1 MTKYDLKP
9 IVKTFYD
16 ALEEGTILG
25 RKCLRCGHIE
35 FPPFLCCNACGGLDT
50 EWVDLTNVRGV
61 VKQALPTKGAFG
73 DPDFRNQHGDYFAVE
88 VEIPGADPF
97 NTSLLHVDYDKY
109 AEFDKAISE
118 KPVAVKPLIIQDE
131 DVKVVVWE
139 IDGESE
145 FKKIPELKP
154 AKKAEESAPAAVP
167 VPAGPAGADDEIAQT
182 VISCAAEAY
191 GVDKAAITLDTDI
204 REDLSNESMKMIVMI
219 SGVDKAAITLD
230 TDIREDLSNESMK
243 MIVMISEI
251 EERLQVTIEIQE
263 ASLLNTV
270 GEFVATVKERKGI
283 TVDPQP
289 AGTPNAPQAKESAA
303 KRAAA
308 PVDDPVGQ
316 TVIECA
322 AEAYGVDKETISLD
336 TDIRED
342 LSNESM
348 KMIVMIS
355 EIEERLQVTI
365 EIQEASLLN
374 TIGEFVAK
382 VKERLQ
388 VTIEIQEASLLNTI
402 GEFVAKVKER
412 L

>member
-9 IVKTFYD
+9 IVKTYYD

-35 FPPFLCCNACGGLDT
+35 FPPFLCCNSCGCLDT
-50 EWVDLTNVRGV
+50 EWVDLTNMRGV

-73 DPDFRNQHGDYFAVE
+73 DPEFRAQHGDYFAVE
-88 VEIPGADPF
+88 VDVPGVDPF

-118 KPVAVKPLIIQDE
+118 KPVTVKPLIIQDE

-154 AKKAEESAPAAVP
+154 VKKAAEPAAAEVTAP
-167 VPAGPAGADDEIAQT
+167 QADADVNDEVAQT
-182 VISCAAEAY
+182 VIDCAAGAY
-191 GVDKAAITLDTDI
+191 GVDKAGITL
-204 REDLSNESMKMIVMI
+204 
-219 SGVDKAAITLD
+219 A

-251 EERLQVTIEIQE
+251 EEQLQVTIEIQE
-263 ASLLNTV
+263 ASLLNTI
-270 GEFVATVKERKGI
+270 GEFVNVVKERKGI
-283 TVDPQP
+283 AVDLKS
-289 AGTPNAPQAKESAA
+289 AVAKEAPKDKQSPA
-303 KRAAA
+303 KPAAA
-308 PVDDPVGQ
+308 QIDDPVAQ
-316 TVIECA
+316 TVIDCA
-322 AEAYGVDKETISLD
+322 AEAYGVDKAGLTLD

-382 VKERLQ
+382 VKERL
-388 VTIEIQEASLLNTI
+388 
-402 GEFVAKVKER
+402 
-412 L
+412 

>member
-1 MTKYDLKP
+1 
-9 IVKTFYD
+9 
-16 ALEEGTILG
+16 
-25 RKCLRCGHIE
+25 
-35 FPPFLCCNACGGLDT
+35 
-50 EWVDLTNVRGV
+50 
-61 VKQALPTKGAFG
+61 
-73 DPDFRNQHGDYFAVE
+73 
-88 VEIPGADPF
+88 
-97 NTSLLHVDYDKY
+97 
-109 AEFDKAISE
+109 
-118 KPVAVKPLIIQDE
+118 
-131 DVKVVVWE
+131 
-139 IDGESE
+139 
-145 FKKIPELKP
+145 
-154 AKKAEESAPAAVP
+154 
-167 VPAGPAGADDEIAQT
+167 
-182 VISCAAEAY
+182 
-191 GVDKAAITLDTDI
+191 
-204 REDLSNESMKMIVMI
+204 
-219 SGVDKAAITLD
+219 
-230 TDIREDLSNESMK
+230 

-251 EERLQVTIEIQE
+251 EERLQVTLEIQE

-382 VKERLQ
+382 VKERL
-388 VTIEIQEASLLNTI
+388 
-402 GEFVAKVKER
+402 
-412 L
+412 

>member
-191 GVDKAAITLDTDI
+191 GVDKAAI
-204 REDLSNESMKMIVMI
+204 
-219 SGVDKAAITLD
+219 
-230 TDIREDLSNESMK
+230 
-243 MIVMISEI
+243 SEI

-382 VKERLQ
+382 VKERL
-388 VTIEIQEASLLNTI
+388 
-402 GEFVAKVKER
+402 
-412 L
+412 